1 MNLQIAID
9 GPAGAGKSTMAKIL
23 SNKLNAIYLD
33 TGAMYRTVG
42 LKAIVS
48 RIDTKDEKALTLL
61 VKDINISIAFENDKQ
76 VIYLDNKNVN
86 KKIRTPEISIA
97 ASNVAV
103 CKAVRLKMVEMQR
116 EIAKNNNVVMDG
128 RDIGTYVLVNANYKF
143 FLIADVKER
152 AKRRY
157 IELEQKNMKA
167 DMDDII
173 KDIEYRD
180 KNDSTRAFAPL
191 KRAEDAIVIDTT
203 HLNIDEVIKVM
214 MGYIDGK

>member
-1 MNLQIAID
+1 MSLQIAID

-42 LKAIVS
+42 LKAIMCN
-48 RIDTKDEKALTLL
+48 IDTKDEKALTLL
-61 VKDINISIAFENDKQ
+61 VKDINISIAFENAKQ
-76 VIYLDNKNVN
+76 IIYLDNKNVN
-86 KKIRTPEISIA
+86 KEIRTPKISIA

-103 CKAVRLKMVEMQR
+103 CKAVRLKMVDMQR
-116 EIAKNNNVVMDG
+116 EIAKNNDVVMDG
-128 RDIGTYVLVNANYKF
+128 RDIGTYVLKGANYKF

-157 IELEQKNMKA
+157 IELEEKNMKTS
-167 DMDDII
+167 MEDIT

-180 KNDSTRAFAPL
+180 KNDSTREFAPL
-191 KRAEDAIVIDTT
+191 KKAKDAIEIDTT
-203 HLNIDEVIKVM
+203 YLNIDEVIKVM